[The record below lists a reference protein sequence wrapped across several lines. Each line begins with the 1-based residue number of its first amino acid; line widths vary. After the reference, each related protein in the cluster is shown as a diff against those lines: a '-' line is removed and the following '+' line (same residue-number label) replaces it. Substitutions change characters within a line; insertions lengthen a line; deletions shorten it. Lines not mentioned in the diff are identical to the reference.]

1 MNINGC
7 KKNKYYYKKCNNN
20 IYSKNINNCCNNNFN
35 NNFNNKFNNKFNS
48 SLNSLF
54 EVENFLCNLRKVCK
68 CLNLY
73 KFLK

>member
-35 NNFNNKFNNKFNS
+35 NNFNNKFNS

>member
-1 MNINGC
+1 MKINGY
-7 KKNKYYYKKCNNN
+7 KKNKYYYHKCNNN
-20 IYSKNINNCCNNNFN
+20 IYYINNCCY
-35 NNFNNKFNNKFNS
+35 NKLNS

-54 EVENFLCNLRKVCK
+54 EVENFLCNLNKISK

>member
-20 IYSKNINNCCNNNFN
+20 IYSKNINNCCNNNN
-35 NNFNNKFNNKFNS
+35 FNNKFNS

-73 KFLK
+73 KFFK